1 MKGWHKVAIG
11 TAAAISIGA
20 IGYAIY
26 SAQQPVPQTLQRSPS
41 EVGMMGNVRGS
52 SDNSGRLSKNESK
65 DSFSSSPERE
75 TDVYELMEE
84 ILVEALDNISLYAKI
99 AGQVAEERPEERED
113 FAAEIRQQSNFPTK
127 RSTQGAEQGGETGV
141 QAAWRESADVLRG
154 DEVQG
159 RHWG

>member
-1 MKGWHKVAIG
+1 MAIG

-20 IGYAIY
+20 LGYAIY
-26 SAQQPVPQTLQRSPS
+26 SAQQPVPQILQQSPS
-41 EVGMMGNVRGS
+41 EVDIMRNARES
-52 SDNSGRLSKNESK
+52 SENSGRLTKSESR

-113 FAAEIRQQSNFPTK
+113 FAAEIRQQSNFSLSAVHRVLNRAERVVCK
-127 RSTQGAEQGGETGV
+127 RHGV
-141 QAAWRESADVLRG
+141 SLQTYYEVVKHREDLG
-154 DEVQG
+154 D
-159 RHWG
+159 R